1 MNKSTLGVVAAIAV
15 AACGSALAADPAQ
28 SVTTTSSSDLRVV
41 RDQETGQLRAPTQS
55 EALELLSAERASGKK
70 AEQKVVVV
78 THPDGMKSAVLPE
91 SYMTTLYAVRDSEGN
106 ISFHHS
112 DPALDGKPVVTAAEK

>member
-1 MNKSTLGVVAAIAV
+1 MNNSTLGAVAAIAV
-15 AACGSALAADPAQ
+15 AACSPALAADPAQ
-28 SVTTTSSSDLRVV
+28 SATTTSSDLRVV
-41 RDQETGQLRAPTQS
+41 RDKETGQLRAPTES
-55 EALELLSAERASGKK
+55 EALELLAAGQGGGKK
-70 AEQKVVVV
+70 AAQKVVVV

-112 DPALDGKPVVTAAEK
+112 DPALDSRPVVTAAEK

>member
-1 MNKSTLGVVAAIAV
+1 
-15 AACGSALAADPAQ
+15 
-28 SVTTTSSSDLRVV
+28 VTTTSSDLRVV
-41 RDQETGQLRAPTQS
+41 RDKETGQLRAPTQS
-55 EALELLSAERASGKK
+55 EALELLAAERASGKK

-91 SYMTTLYAVRDSEGN
+91 SYMTTLHAVRDSEGN

-112 DPALDGKPVVTAAEK
+112 DPALDSKPAVTATEK